1 MALDEM
7 LKKYDGNMSIWMDK
21 FHDNPSNCCHISL
34 KMANVTN
41 VNPTVAPD
49 EKPEHQQS
57 N

>member
-1 MALDEM
+1 
-7 LKKYDGNMSIWMDK
+7 MDK